1 MELDGEKITDKV
13 NELLYILDEGGNE
26 FAAAVLSVSLVTF
39 LDSVNDAKITE
50 HVVWYLNQTLP
61 DHLHQLQKI
70 MALTKWIR
78 PVCCK
83 RAGSNINQIEIA
95 RVTVHDAS
103 TGLLPRPVALPLFE
117 LFRQRDHLPIWL
129 KHPAK
134 STQEFETPLL
144 NSLEC

>member
-1 MELDGEKITDKV
+1 MMPSALTGLDQGEFTAGHELDRKWRVPKEMTGRR
-13 NELLYILDEGGNE
+13 
-26 FAAAVLSVSLVTF
+26 LSQEE
-39 LDSVNDAKITE
+39 AKSC
-50 HVVWYLNQTLP
+50 WLRRGSAN
-61 DHLHQLQKI
+61 
-70 MALTKWIR
+70 
-78 PVCCK
+78 CCK
-83 RAGSNINQIEIA
+83 HAGSNINQIEIA